1 MSVSWNVD
9 VRTEH
14 FGVQVKRKN
23 KQQSFVS
30 FQWEAFSIHIV
41 SCSYVMSRKL
51 AAHAWYASTHAAKK
65 AADVLPPD
73 KANWGLILLFPID
86 TAKGSIIG
94 LLQTT
99 CIMLNSSGWYRH
111 VSLFSSL
118 LILVIQS
125 SSSQQGRNPHSG
137 PPCLGW
143 HFQPLVTPH
152 FLRTE
157 VRIWGWG
164 QGSRGEEQRGPVW
177 LSPNGASCGYPSNT
191 DYYVVPPLT
200 LMGCYN
206 DLKWFNGSQVGAPNG
221 PLYTPMRIMNGN
233 DSVVKCLCFSRFLFS
248 LSLFFKLLL
257 RQCDRCRFVW
267 W

>member
-1 MSVSWNVD
+1 M
-9 VRTEH
+9 
-14 FGVQVKRKN
+14 
-23 KQQSFVS
+23 
-30 FQWEAFSIHIV
+30 
-41 SCSYVMSRKL
+41 
-51 AAHAWYASTHAAKK
+51 
-65 AADVLPPD
+65 
-73 KANWGLILLFPID
+73 
-86 TAKGSIIG
+86 G

-99 CIMLNSSGWYRH
+99 CIMLNSSWYLR

-125 SSSQQGRNPHSG
+125 SSSRGRQQGKNPHSG
-137 PPCLGW
+137 PLCLG
-143 HFQPLVTPH
+143 FQPLVTPH
-152 FLRTE
+152 FLRME

-164 QGSRGEEQRGPVW
+164 QESGGVEQRGPVW

-248 LSLFFKLLL
+248 ISLLFFFFKLLL
-257 RQCDRCRFVW
+257 RECDRCRFVW